1 MKIKL
6 LAVIIVLLAISFV
19 PFLIPI
25 AQQEGLVD
33 YKELAQEDSQFVNI
47 FGIDIHFKDTGERED
62 TQQTYILLHGFGSS
76 TYTWEKVTEK
86 LSENARVI
94 SYDRPAFGL
103 TQRVTNWGK
112 FNPYTPESQRDI
124 VIQLMNELDIQEAV
138 LMGHSAGGLVALNTY
153 LRYPERI
160 SELILV
166 APAIYEVN
174 LFTKYLRP
182 LFNLAQINRLGPL
195 FVRRIGRDGQEMIK
209 AAWYDESKV
218 TQQDIDAY
226 TKPLGII
233 NWDIALWN
241 LTKHTYSLRPEE
253 RLSEVTIPVLIITG
267 DSDTIVIPENSIR
280 LAEEIPAA
288 RIEIIERCGHVPQEE
303 CPEEFLDIVL
313 N

>member
-25 AQQEGLVD
+25 PQQEGLVD

-47 FGIDIHFKDTGERED
+47 LGVDIHFKDTEERED

-124 VIQLMNELDIQEAV
+124 VIELMNELDIQEAV

-153 LRYPERI
+153 LEYPERI

-182 LFNLAQINRLGPL
+182 VFNLAQINRLGPL
-195 FVRRIGRDGQEMIK
+195 FVRRIGRDGEEMIK
-209 AAWYDESKV
+209 AAWYDESKI

-241 LTKHTYSLRPEE
+241 LTKHTYSLRPEQ
-253 RLSEVTIPVLIITG
+253 RLKEVTIPVLIVTG
-267 DSDTIVIPENSIR
+267 DSDTIVIPENSVR
-280 LAEEIPAA
+280 LAEEIPGAI
-288 RIEIIERCGHVPQEE
+288 IEIIERCGHVPQEE